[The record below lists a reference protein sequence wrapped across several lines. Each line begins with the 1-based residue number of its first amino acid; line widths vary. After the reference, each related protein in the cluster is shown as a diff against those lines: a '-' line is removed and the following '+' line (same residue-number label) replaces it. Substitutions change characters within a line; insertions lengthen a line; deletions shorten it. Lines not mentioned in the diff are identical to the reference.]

1 MSTLASTGY
10 RATDVVTVACH
21 GRQEFTV
28 LSVDVDT
35 MTVRAC
41 RITPSQRPGRRTF
54 TFPVAALTLVARYG
68 TY

>member
-10 RATDVVTVACH
+10 RATDVVTVDGH
-21 GRQEFTV
+21 GAQEFVV
-28 LSVDVDT
+28 LSVDAAT
-35 MTVRAC
+35 ATVQAC

-54 TFPVAALTLVARYG
+54 TFPTTALTLVARYG